1 MRLAVWKQDVFFTY
15 KRLFKDWNKSK
26 RHLHWCYSPQLC
38 ECFSNNQLDEAE
50 VQAQI
55 VRHQQEID
63 QTNPVYSCDDASGE
77 YVRRVLTEYIVQNL
91 PGDY

>member
-1 MRLAVWKQDVFFTY
+1 M
-15 KRLFKDWNKSK
+15 
-26 RHLHWCYSPQLC
+26 HWCYSPQLC

-77 YVRRVLTEYIVQNL
+77 TEYHSTKFARGLLKKQNNISRPANSCSKATIKTL
-91 PGDY
+91 EQSVKSIQS